1 METNDIII
9 LLIVFIMPYIIYPIY
24 LYCEYYEHITYIKDL
39 YKWAKFDSMTE
50 WFILPVLNTI
60 PALTFI
66 LNAISFLILYS
77 ISWIVRFLF
86 INCIYRLV
94 LSITPNRII
103 VYIKDKSYRL
113 WNRFLNTK
121 IKNN

>member
-24 LYCEYYEHITYIKDL
+24 LYCEHYERIIYVKDL
-39 YKWAKFDSMTE
+39 YKWAKVDSMTG
-50 WFILPVLNTI
+50 WFILPVINTI
-60 PALTFI
+60 PAIIFI
-66 LNAISFLILYS
+66 LNASTILILYLM
-77 ISWIVRFLF
+77 SWTVRFLF
-86 INCIYRLV
+86 NCIYIFI
-94 LSITPNRII
+94 LSITPNKII